1 MTRAA
6 GSPLVSRATW
16 HIASMGLAK
25 MMKVASGECSMALPT
40 TLRTMPALVPSR
52 SSRVMPGRRG
62 TPEVTTTTSE
72 PAVSAHSFVPVTET
86 LVPTQGAAS
95 AMSSA
100 LPCGSPSTMSMRMT
114 SA

>member
-1 MTRAA
+1 M
-6 GSPLVSRATW
+6 
-16 HIASMGLAK
+16 ASMGLAK
-25 MMKVASGECSMALPT
+25 MTKTASGECATALFT

-52 SSRVMPGRRG
+52 SSRVMPGLRG

-72 PAVSAHSFVPVTET
+72 PAVSAQSLVPVTE
-86 LVPTQGAAS
+86 LLKPTHGAPS

-100 LPCGSPSTMSMRMT
+100 LPCGRPSTMSVRTT